1 MQMGEDRTGAGPLVR
16 PRGLGEVVLRVDDL
30 DRSIA
35 FYRDVL
41 GLSLLRRFGDAIA
54 FLQVDMGLEGHAR
67 IVGLFRHD
75 QPSSRSGKPD
85 WLVPAPERTPSL
97 HHFALE
103 IPLAE
108 FAAAHAA
115 LTAAGFAPNRR
126 DHGWI
131 GWRSLYLS
139 DPDGHVVELVA
150 CDPSLLEAGEG

>member
-1 MQMGEDRTGAGPLVR
+1 MRNDTTGPLVR
-16 PRGLGEVVLRVDDL
+16 PRGLGEVVLRVANI

-41 GLSLLRRFGDAIA
+41 GLSLLRRFGDGIA
-54 FLQVDMGLEGHAR
+54 FLQVEVGLEGHAR
-67 IVGLFRHD
+67 IVGPFRHD
-75 QPSSRSGKPD
+75 QPSSRRGQPG
-85 WLVPAPERTPSL
+85 WQRPAIQASPSL

-108 FAAAHAA
+108 FAAADAA

-126 DHGWI
+126 NHDWI

-150 CDPSLLEAGEG
+150 CDPGLLETPAAG